1 MRTLLD
7 HLNLQ
12 LPAWSVGM
20 GGGLAGLKLASSWP
34 QAGLK
39 LASSWSRR
47 SARPVALACSLLAA
61 ENAGV
66 NMDSESLVL
75 LPP

>member
-20 GGGLAGLKLASSWP
+20 GGGLAGLE
-34 QAGLK
+34 

-66 NMDSESLVL
+66 NRDSESLVL
-75 LPP
+75 LPR

>member
-20 GGGLAGLKLASSWP
+20 GGGLAGLELVAAVSA
-34 QAGLK
+34 AGGFG
-39 LASSWSRR
+39 
-47 SARPVALACSLLAA
+47 VLAA
-61 ENAGV
+61 GG
-66 NMDSESLVL
+66 
-75 LPP
+75 